1 MDRLDADSPEVA
13 NRVRQASDS
22 ERTAF
27 VLTACKQAVM
37 VSALADPLANQAL
50 VKIEL
55 GRPDPALSSA
65 LSELAGRLDT
75 RYFDAQ
81 ERDDDSWRGL
91 FQQARSAAALAQAL
105 QVVDSESA
113 AEAIYEA
120 AHAADDQSSVY
131 RLIV

>member
-1 MDRLDADSPEVA
+1 MDRLDTDSPEVA
-13 NRVRQASDS
+13 NRIRQASDS

-27 VLTACKQAVM
+27 LLTACKKAVT

-50 VKIEL
+50 AKIEL
-55 GRPDPALSSA
+55 GRTDPALSSA
-65 LSELAGRLDT
+65 LSELADRLDT
-75 RYFDAQ
+75 QYFDAQ
-81 ERDDDSWRGL
+81 ERDDTSWRGL

-120 AHAADDQSSVY
+120 AHAADDPSSVY